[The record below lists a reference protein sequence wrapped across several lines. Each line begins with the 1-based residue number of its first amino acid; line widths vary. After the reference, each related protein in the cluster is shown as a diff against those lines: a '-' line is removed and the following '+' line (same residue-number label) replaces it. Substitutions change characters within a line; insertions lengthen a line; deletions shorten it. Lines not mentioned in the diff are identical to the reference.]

1 VSTSPESVARD
12 IMVTWVP
19 TVHPD
24 ARIFDSVKML
34 LSLGISGVPVVDD
47 AGALV
52 GMLSEKDC
60 IHAFMRAVRHQLPSA
75 RVKDVMSIRPVTI
88 GEDTDLLTMAEF
100 FLTKP
105 IRQLPVVLADGR
117 FMGVVGRKELL
128 KRAVEIFEAAP
139 SREDAIRYLNAL
151 TESDTAEP
159 ASAG

>member
-1 VSTSPESVARD
+1 MSNHQKTVARD

-24 ARIFDSVKML
+24 ARVFDTVKML
-34 LSLGISGVPVVDD
+34 LSVGISGVPVVDD
-47 AGALV
+47 AGGLV

-60 IHAFMRAVRHQLPSA
+60 IHALMRAVRHQLPSA

-88 GEDTDLLTMAEF
+88 DEDVDLLNVAEL

-105 IRQLPVVLADGR
+105 IRHLPVVSGGR
-117 FMGVVGRKELL
+117 FVGVVGRKDLL
-128 KRAVEIFEAAP
+128 KRAVEIFEASP

-151 TESDTAEP
+151 AEVDTGEL